1 MRRKGKTVTP
11 SIRLQAKGELSI
23 LLTNTKN
30 QCRKFISHADL
41 SIKMLSGNQKIIF
54 FQTSAVNT
62 GLFSYMDATLLAL
75 DTPTGFIFKMVNTL
89 ELISSLMKYRPLI

>member
-54 FQTSAVNT
+54 FQTSAVHT